1 MAIALLAVVGL
12 AGMGLG
18 FAADRL
24 ALHHDRGG
32 GRRFGPSDGPGRGMR
47 DGGRGMRERRGG
59 DGMRER
65 LAREL
70 DLTPDQQRRVDSIMT
85 QQTRDFRRIREEMQP
100 RFDALLQ
107 RAQAGLDSVL
117 TVEQR
122 ARLQSLRKREAFGAR
137 DSFGGHEMRGPPPP
151 FP

>member
-1 MAIALLAVVGL
+1 
-12 AGMGLG
+12 
-18 FAADRL
+18 
-24 ALHHDRGG
+24 
-32 GRRFGPSDGPGRGMR
+32 MR
-47 DGGRGMRERRGG
+47 DGGRGMREGRRGG

-117 TVEQR
+117 TPQQR
-122 ARLQSLRKREAFGAR
+122 ARLQSLRARQAFGAR
-137 DSFGGHEMRGPPPP
+137 DSFGGREMRGPPPP